1 MQVYKINE
9 SFESL
14 GDSIEF
20 YKLFYEKISKFKSLD
35 YDLTLKWGMPYRVYG
50 TVAMTKGTPE
60 GTLDQIFKTET

>member
-9 SFESL
+9 EFTSL
-14 GDSIEF
+14 DDALEF

-35 YDLTLKWGMPYRVYG
+35 FELTLKWEDPFRVYG

-60 GTLDQIFKTET
+60 GTLDRIFKKEP